1 MMSRKV
7 LIADDDPDILEAM
20 RLILEIGQYDVTVV
34 EDGKTIIGQM
44 KKLKPQLVLLD
55 IWMSGVNGLDIY
67 KEIKKDKDIG
77 KIPVILV
84 SASKGIKTD
93 AQEVGANDFLAKPF
107 EMQDLLEKIKK
118 NILPN

>member
-1 MMSRKV
+1 MSRKV